1 MLISKEMQ
9 QKAKEK
15 ELCDHFWTFPLKVF
29 DQLVQVLLELLF
41 TNKGNKPVNR
51 PKIKSP

>member
-15 ELCDHFWTFPLKVF
+15 ELYGHFWTFPLKVF
-29 DQLVQVLLELLF
+29 GQLVQVLLEQ
-41 TNKGNKPVNR
+41 
-51 PKIKSP
+51 